1 MGYGNWPT
9 TRNTSK
15 WDMATGIGQLVA
27 ESQLPYPPGGP
38 RFLEASEKH
47 KVLHES
53 SIVVMSAAIGPV
65 PRGSNNPYKFIGF
78 GAMEVTKACGVWG
91 VTKPYQFI
99 GFGAMEVTKPCQF
112 IGFGAM
118 EVPYLFVRFGAME
131 ASRCLPEPAG
141 PGRPSQPARSVQPA
155 GFAGLY
161 RPTIGQL

>member
-27 ESQLPYPPGGP
+27 KSQLPYPPGGP
-38 RFLEASEKH
+38 RFLEAWEKH

-91 VTKPYQFI
+91 HGGHQTLSIYRVWGHGGHQTLSVHRVWGHGGPLSICKVWGHG
-99 GFGAMEVTKPCQF
+99 GFP
-112 IGFGAM
+112 
-118 EVPYLFVRFGAME
+118 VPPG
-131 ASRCLPEPAG
+131 ASRPGPA
-141 PGRPSQPARSVQPA
+141 QPA
-155 GFAGLY
+155 GQVRPAGRLC
-161 RPTIGQL
+161 RPL

>member
-1 MGYGNWPT
+1 MGYGNWPN

-47 KVLHES
+47 MVLHES

-91 VTKPYQFI
+91 HGGHQTLSIYRVWGHGCHQTLSVHRVWGHGGPLSICKVWGHG
-99 GFGAMEVTKPCQF
+99 GFP
-112 IGFGAM
+112 
-118 EVPYLFVRFGAME
+118 VPPG
-131 ASRCLPEPAG
+131 ASRPGPA
-141 PGRPSQPARSVQPA
+141 QPA
-155 GFAGLY
+155 GQVRPAGRLC
-161 RPTIGQL
+161 RPL